1 MKTKNRNWTI
11 LIVGGSIIIIG
22 TILILVQISRNHQ
35 ENMNIINEC
44 FDRFDE
50 GNGVVVQ
57 KEGFWSPVTCE
68 KQ

>member
-1 MKTKNRNWTI
+1 MKSTNKNWAI
-11 LIVGGSIIIIG
+11 LIIG
-22 TILILVQISRNHQ
+22 ASVILITTVLVFIQMSRNHQ
-35 ENMNIINEC
+35 ENMRIIDEC
-44 FDRFDE
+44 FERFDE